1 MQVIKIKIF
10 INIGIY
16 LRMSFY
22 VSAPGDKLIIVSF
35 SLSFNLHPH
44 FNEYSI
50 DFSDSSCHDMICE
63 LVLSTICGKIVL
75 IASQRALLEGRS
87 RQP

>member
-10 INIGIY
+10 KNIGIY

-22 VSAPGDKLIIVSF
+22 VSAPGDNFILISF

-50 DFSDSSCHDMICE
+50 DFSDSSGHDMICE
-63 LVLSTICGKIVL
+63 LVRSSICGKIVL
-75 IASQRALLEGRS
+75 IASFAEMQK
-87 RQP
+87 